1 MALGAAPD
9 PALIIALKEIPDHC
23 GTPLTVQLIQLD
35 RIVAP
40 AHAASSS
47 SDAARD
53 YCGVA
58 VYVLLLTHGVR

>member
-1 MALGAAPD
+1 
-9 PALIIALKEIPDHC
+9 LKEIPDHC